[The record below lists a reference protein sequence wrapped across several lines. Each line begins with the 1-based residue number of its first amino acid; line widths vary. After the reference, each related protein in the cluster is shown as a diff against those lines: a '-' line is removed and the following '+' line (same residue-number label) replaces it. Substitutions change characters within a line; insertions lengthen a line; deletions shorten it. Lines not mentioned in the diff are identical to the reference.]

1 MTSLGERIKKLRR
14 SLDLTQQGFGER
26 IGVKQNTIA
35 LIESGKR
42 NTSDQLLLSICREF
56 SVNEP
61 WLRTGEGAM
70 FVKAPNTAI
79 KQLSEEFYLDSFDEA
94 LVEEYLHLSPNQR
107 KTFRTFFYRVLMKSI
122 GGSKPD
128 ELLEVETGY
137 PTPDDIEAFG
147 EEAKKLAIQQFSSEK
162 KPDALVSSVKE
173 SDAV

>member
-1 MTSLGERIKKLRR
+1 MASLGERIKKLRR

-42 NTSDQLLLSICREF
+42 NTSDQLLLGICREF
-56 SVNEP
+56 GVNEM

-79 KQLSEEFYLDSFDEA
+79 KQLSVEFYLDSFDEA
-94 LVEEYLHLSPNQR
+94 LVEEYLHLTPNQR
-107 KTFRTFFYRVLMKSI
+107 KTFRAFFYRVLMKSV
-122 GGSKPD
+122 GGAKPD

-137 PTPDDIEAFG
+137 PTPEDIEAFG
-147 EEAKKLAIQQFSSEK
+147 EEAKKLTIQQFSSEE
-162 KPDALVSSVKE
+162 KPDAPASSARE
-173 SDAV
+173 SDVG

>member
-1 MTSLGERIKKLRR
+1 
-14 SLDLTQQGFGER
+14 
-26 IGVKQNTIA
+26 
-35 LIESGKR
+35 
-42 NTSDQLLLSICREF
+42 
-56 SVNEP
+56 
-61 WLRTGEGAM
+61 M

-162 KPDALVSSVKE
+162 KPDTPVSSLKE